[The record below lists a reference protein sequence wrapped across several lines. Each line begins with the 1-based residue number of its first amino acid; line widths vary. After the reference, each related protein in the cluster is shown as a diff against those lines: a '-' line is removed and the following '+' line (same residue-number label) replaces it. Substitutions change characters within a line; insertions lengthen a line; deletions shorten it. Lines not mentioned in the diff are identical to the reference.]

1 MTGEQL
7 AEIYDEHANALYAF
21 LLNLTR
27 SEQDARDILHDV
39 FVRFAHQ
46 SEPTG
51 LIHNMRAW
59 LIKCCHRTAIDA
71 FRKNANRLKAHHSSQ
86 QQAELFMNSAVPAD
100 DDFAKNAAEALQSLP
115 SEQRAVVHLKIWEDM
130 TFAQIGEALKIP
142 ANTAASRYRYA
153 LIKLKD
159 ALEPQPNQMIV

>member
-7 AEIYDEHANALYAF
+7 AKIYDEHAKALYAF
-21 LLNLTR
+21 LLNLTH

-46 SEPTG
+46 SEPTEP
-51 LIHNMRAW
+51 IQNMRAW
-59 LIKCCHRTAIDA
+59 LIKCCHRTAIDS
-71 FRKNANRLKAHHSSQ
+71 FRKNANRLRAHHSSQ
-86 QQAELFMNSAVPAD
+86 EQAALFLNSAPRCE
-100 DDFAKNAAEALQSLP
+100 DDFVKTAAEALHTLP
-115 SEQRAVVHLKIWEDM
+115 SEQRAVVYLKIWEDM
-130 TFAQIGEALKIP
+130 TFAQIGDALKIS

-159 ALEPQPNQMIV
+159 ILEPQPNKKIV

>member
-46 SEPTG
+46 SEPTE

-59 LIKCCHRTAIDA
+59 LIKCCHRTAIDS

-86 QQAELFMNSAVPAD
+86 QQAELFMNSASPSD
-100 DDFAKNAAEALQSLP
+100 DDFSKTAAEALHSLP

-130 TFAQIGEALKIP
+130 TFAQIGEVLKIP

-159 ALEPQPNQMIV
+159 VLEPQPNQMIV